1 MVGCR
6 TQTQRLEVSEANF
19 LGGMVLA
26 KTLKVEEDAED
37 PKQKKEESG
46 LVVQTHTEDLGSW
59 SRNDLGPHVA
69 DTEGACEPPFPN
81 SGSALWDN
89 GWSRECKLK

>member
-1 MVGCR
+1 MKA
-6 TQTQRLEVSEANF
+6 SF

-26 KTLKVEEDAED
+26 KTLKVEKDAED
-37 PKQKKEESG
+37 PRQKKGESG
-46 LVVQTHTEDLGSW
+46 LVIQTHTEGLGSW
-59 SRNDLGPHVA
+59 RRNDLGSHVA

-81 SGSALWDN
+81 SGSASWDN